1 VHAILQSRS
10 VKKII
15 DIQAGENIKKRE
27 RLKITAEKYALEICS
42 NFSYPVIY
50 LYDKVLNWF
59 WNSRYEGLH
68 SIGLEKIKDL
78 AAENTIIYA
87 PSHRSHID
95 YLALSHQLYLNNLMM
110 PQIVA
115 GKNLNLPIIGPILR
129 NGGAFFMRRSFGDNK
144 LYSRVFYEHLRK
156 LLQRGSSIEFFPEG
170 GRSRSGRL
178 LPPRPGIISM
188 LIRAFQDMD
197 EKPIKFVPISM
208 NYEKVLEGNSY
219 HKEAMGDAKKKESLT
234 SILRVARDFRGYLGD
249 AYLQI
254 GRPIDLKDFLDDNH
268 EGWSKNLI
276 SEDLDNSPNQKW
288 LYDLTPKLGKEIMKN
303 INKATVVTPSA
314 LFASAILNA
323 NKFNLSEKK
332 LKSRLS
338 LYINLI
344 ELSKYSDQINIPE
357 RDPEKILL
365 KVKKLKL
372 IDELSDTKKIKLN
385 FQQAAML
392 SFYKNNISHLLI
404 MDSLICGMFQ
414 FRESIDESEVF
425 DLTKTLYPFFA
436 EEYFLPWPTENIEEQ
451 IQRSIEKLINNN
463 LLKKKGNEI
472 VRPDINS
479 EEFIECQALGRIAQR
494 SIDRFYILMLQLW
507 RNEEA
512 HISIN
517 DLEKKCRKISKVLEE
532 RHSWLMPEFSEKWTF
547 DLFINHLVE
556 ANFVKKDEKGFVY
569 PLEITRRIEE
579 DFKTFITPEWREE
592 LFNLE

>member
-1 VHAILQSRS
+1 
-10 VKKII
+10 
-15 DIQAGENIKKRE
+15 
-27 RLKITAEKYALEICS
+27 
-42 NFSYPVIY
+42 
-50 LYDKVLNWF
+50 
-59 WNSRYEGLH
+59 
-68 SIGLEKIKDL
+68 
-78 AAENTIIYA
+78 
-87 PSHRSHID
+87 
-95 YLALSHQLYLNNLMM
+95 
-110 PQIVA
+110 
-115 GKNLNLPIIGPILR
+115 
-129 NGGAFFMRRSFGDNK
+129 
-144 LYSRVFYEHLRK
+144 
-156 LLQRGSSIEFFPEG
+156 
-170 GRSRSGRL
+170 
-178 LPPRPGIISM
+178 M

-254 GRPIDLKDFLDDNH
+254 GQPIDLKEFLDNNH
-268 EGWSKNLI
+268 EDWSKNLI

-344 ELSKYSDQINIPE
+344 KLSEYSDQIDIPE
-357 RDPEKILL
+357 SDPEKILH
-365 KVKKLKL
+365 KVEKLKL
-372 IDELSDTKKIKLN
+372 IDELSKTKKIKLN

-404 MDSLICGMFQ
+404 LDSLICGMFQ
-414 FRESIDESEVF
+414 FRESIDESEVY

-436 EEYFLPWPTENIEEQ
+436 EEYFLPWTTENIEEQ
-451 IQRSIEKLINNN
+451 IQKSIEKLINNN
-463 LLKKKGNEI
+463 LLIKKGNEI
-472 VRPDINS
+472 ARPNINS

-517 DLEKKCRKISKVLEE
+517 DLEKKCRKISKILEE

-547 DLFINHLVE
+547 DLFINHLME